1 MKNNFSV
8 KQFFLNFLI
17 ITVKFLILLKKIIL
31 AVIVYVIYKPL
42 RLILLFIFKRPILRL
57 YAWYILGLKR
67 LREFNQ
73 RHQNQ
78 YAIFNRFFSIII
90 ITSITLVVLIN
101 NFTSR
106 SHPESLINTAQAAPI
121 SGLISDEFDGQA
133 GGTEELITE
142 TAANIPSCEDQT
154 NNYANAN
161 EAILAPAL
169 PEINTNEQT
178 IVENQNQNCLS
189 SDQSTLNN
197 PGLISIGQNQNNPTP
212 NNSSTPTPEIP
223 VKRGISNYTIK
234 SGDTISSIARRFNV
248 SVNTILWANNLGA
261 YSAIRE
267 GTILRIPPN
276 SGILYKVVRGD
287 SIKSIAAKYNVSTAS
302 IIDDNNLDTIGKI
315 TIGQELMLSGA
326 EKINISTP
334 VYISKPQNTETIS
347 PTPPSETVEN
357 PSPSQLEPSAPS
369 NTKLLWPTVGH
380 TITQYYSWRHTG
392 VDIANHIGTPLY
404 AAADGVV
411 EFAGWNSGGY
421 GNMLFINCGGGT
433 KLRYGHSSKLLVSVG
448 DHVKRGQV
456 IALMGS
462 TGHSTGPHVHFEVY
476 INNIRTNPL
485 NYIR

>member
-1 MKNNFSV
+1 MICTDKEAETIKYASNC
-8 KQFFLNFLI
+8 FLY
-17 ITVKFLILLKKIIL
+17 LK
-31 AVIVYVIYKPL
+31 VIYAN
-42 RLILLFIFKRPILRL
+42 ILFNLATAEGSDYEKIKAGMAADPRIGDSH
-57 YAWYILGLKR
+57 LG
-67 LREFNQ
+67 
-73 RHQNQ
+73 
-78 YAIFNRFFSIII
+78 
-90 ITSITLVVLIN
+90 
-101 NFTSR
+101 
-106 SHPESLINTAQAAPI
+106 I
-121 SGLISDEFDGQA
+121 SSDGGRGA
-133 GGTEELITE
+133 GGNCFIKDF
-142 TAANIPSCEDQT
+142 AA
-154 NNYANAN
+154 
-161 EAILAPAL
+161 
-169 PEINTNEQT
+169 
-178 IVENQNQNCLS
+178 
-189 SDQSTLNN
+189 
-197 PGLISIGQNQNNPTP
+197 
-212 NNSSTPTPEIP
+212 
-223 VKRGISNYTIK
+223 
-234 SGDTISSIARRFNV
+234 F
-248 SVNTILWANNLGA
+248 
-261 YSAIRE
+261 RE
-267 GTILRIPPN
+267 YIE
-276 SGILYKVVRGD
+276 K
-287 SIKSIAAKYNVSTAS
+287 
-302 IIDDNNLDTIGKI
+302 IDDNNLDTIGKI